1 MSPDVGSHQF
11 LEEKLGHS
19 TQRVGCMLHF
29 GELPP
34 KNLMKSDFV
43 DGHTTGPEGTG
54 GPLGVAIKDLPENI
68 KMKKVPYVE
77 FPPIPTH
84 VSKELDIGVFKG
96 RADLE
101 FLYDSCFAIGKK
113 DAF

>member
-43 DGHTTGPEGTG
+43 DGPTKGPEGTG
-54 GPLGVAIKDLPENI
+54 GPLGVAISRDEHIRQICHSGKS
-68 KMKKVPYVE
+68 KVI
-77 FPPIPTH
+77 F
-84 VSKELDIGVFKG
+84 
-96 RADLE
+96 
-101 FLYDSCFAIGKK
+101 
-113 DAF
+113 